1 VFRLYTTWIF
11 KRKIQYWC
19 RAALLSSRL
28 FPFSGRFSTLLLPF
42 PLISHPYQRRTV
54 NWVILTGFQS
64 RRAHNA
70 IHESAW
76 LSENYIYPGHHIK
89 SLFRCWPFIR
99 SAMATLILDEGTK
112 INIVDDENKILD
124 TGSTGK
130 ASTSSPPRMSF
141 SESPWVSCVSYGRY
155 THAHAACHVGLNGG
169 ICIFYKLGVICIPG
183 RAPPMLSGLCTY
195 HDAIATSVW
204 HTCTKQIPDRRFI
217 ALGVTSD
224 QATRFGVCCS
234 QLSHLLPR
242 RTDTPMSIGMNLT
255 NNQQ

>member
-1 VFRLYTTWIF
+1 MLAFHLVGYGH
-11 KRKIQYWC
+11 
-19 RAALLSSRL
+19 A
-28 FPFSGRFSTLLLPF
+28 
-42 PLISHPYQRRTV
+42 
-54 NWVILTGFQS
+54 
-64 RRAHNA
+64 
-70 IHESAW
+70 
-76 LSENYIYPGHHIK
+76 YP
-89 SLFRCWPFIR
+89 RP
-99 SAMATLILDEGTK
+99 LDEGTK

-124 TGSTGK
+124 TGPTGR
-130 ASTSSPPRMSF
+130 ASTSSPPRTSF
-141 SESPWVSCVSYGRY
+141 SESPWVSCVSCGRY

-195 HDAIATSVW
+195 HDAIAASAW
-204 HTCTKQIPDRRFI
+204 HTCATQIPVVDLSPVRI